1 MSQAVLELPPVPAPG
16 KACGSCGLCCKV
28 LAIEALS
35 KADGVWCSHFRKGGG
50 CGFYEH
56 RPAACR
62 GFHCLWL
69 TSEKLG
75 DDWRPDKAGFVMYSD
90 RDGKRLNVVVD
101 PGKPAAWRR
110 EPYYSYIKAMSR
122 RSFDGYELVVC
133 VGDRRTVVFPTEDVE
148 LGVLN
153 PGHKLVSGYVNR
165 DGAQVPF
172 AMVLS
177 DAEG

>member
-1 MSQAVLELPPVPAPG
+1 MNQTALELPPIPAPA

-28 LAIEALS
+28 LAIEALD

-133 VGDRRTVVFPTEDVE
+133 IGDRRIVVFPGEEID
-148 LGVLN
+148 LGVLS
-153 PGHKLVSGYVNR
+153 PDSKLVSGYVER
-165 DGAQVPF
+165 DGALTPF
-172 AMVLS
+172 AMVLA
-177 DAEG
+177 DVE